1 MDIRDIKKSLNREV
15 LHDGQKYLFVGC
27 ILRRHKK
34 ENRFY
39 YEAELHDPRNLNW
52 EWSGLRVSDLSALS
66 RPKTN
71 RRTAETSGPARS
83 PALS

>member
-15 LHDGQKYLFVGC
+15 LHGGQKYLFVGC
-27 ILRRHKK
+27 ILRRHRK

-52 EWSGLRVSDLSALS
+52 VVYCPLSDIQEV
-66 RPKTN
+66 T
-71 RRTAETSGPARS
+71 T
-83 PALS
+83 

>member
-27 ILRRHKK
+27 ILRRHRK

-52 EWSGLRVSDLSALS
+52 VVYCPLSDIQEVI
-66 RPKTN
+66 T
-71 RRTAETSGPARS
+71 
-83 PALS
+83 